1 MQTSIKPFLVR
12 MSPLMFALLT
22 ACASSSWQAPK
33 LATPEQWQSQ
43 AATTTSSSIA
53 SDDPAFWNGF
63 ADAQLL
69 SLQSI
74 AATQNADLA
83 LAAIRLQKAGFA
95 VEKSGLNFR
104 PNVSAS
110 LGKGASWELDPVRY
124 RGDSANA
131 NVGLAWEID
140 LWGKLADQQQAARWR
155 EQASLAEQEA
165 MRQSVMA
172 SVANAYWTIARDQSA
187 LILAEE
193 DLKRAQQTQAMVERR
208 YQAGVVSG
216 LDLTQARSTTL
227 QQENIVSK
235 AQLAVKKSQWQ
246 LGVILNQTP
255 ESTAGTSADL
265 PTVYPSIPAGIP
277 ADVLNRR
284 PDLVAATAKLK
295 ANFADNEASRKSW
308 YPTLSLTGGVGT
320 SSQELAN
327 FLLNPVATLGAGLA
341 LPFIQFNE
349 MALSNK
355 SNTADYEAA
364 VIEYRQKWYVSL
376 QEVES
381 ALAGLQQLNTELP
394 RMKTVAAETLKAEQQ
409 TQTRYEAGAIAFDLV
424 LNARARRQAA
434 DYALLQHQFLLALAN
449 VEVYKALGG
458 APLLPASGA

>member
-1 MQTSIKPFLVR
+1 
-12 MSPLMFALLT
+12 
-22 ACASSSWQAPK
+22 
-33 LATPEQWQSQ
+33 
-43 AATTTSSSIA
+43 
-53 SDDPAFWNGF
+53 
-63 ADAQLL
+63 
-69 SLQSI
+69 
-74 AATQNADLA
+74 
-83 LAAIRLQKAGFA
+83 
-95 VEKSGLNFR
+95 
-104 PNVSAS
+104 
-110 LGKGASWELDPVRY
+110 
-124 RGDSANA
+124 
-131 NVGLAWEID
+131 
-140 LWGKLADQQQAARWR
+140 
-155 EQASLAEQEA
+155 
-165 MRQSVMA
+165 MA
-172 SVANAYWTIARDQSA
+172 SVATAYWTIARDQSA

-235 AQLAVKKSQWQ
+235 AQLAVKKNQWQ

-255 ESTAGTSADL
+255 ESTAGTSAVL

-277 ADVLNRR
+277 ADALNRR

-355 SNTADYEAA
+355 SNAADYEAA
-364 VIEYRQKWYVSL
+364 VIEYRQKWFVSL

-434 DYALLQHQFLLALAN
+434 DYALLQHQYLLALAN

-458 APLLPASGA
+458 APLLPASGG